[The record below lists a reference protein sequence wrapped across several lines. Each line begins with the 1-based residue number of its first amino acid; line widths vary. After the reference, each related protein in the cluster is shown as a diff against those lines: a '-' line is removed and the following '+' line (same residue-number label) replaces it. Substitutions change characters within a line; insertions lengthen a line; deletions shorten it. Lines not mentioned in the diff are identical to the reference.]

1 MIVAVKDVAHAIW
14 DNKPTDMH
22 PNLHTSV
29 MDIVGLTKES
39 LMAALSHLIDN
50 KAQVT
55 SFVGMNLA
63 HHILLLGTYLGK
75 YYDNM

>member
-1 MIVAVKDVAHAIW
+1 ME
-14 DNKPTDMH
+14 
-22 PNLHTSV
+22 
-29 MDIVGLTKES
+29 IVGFTKES